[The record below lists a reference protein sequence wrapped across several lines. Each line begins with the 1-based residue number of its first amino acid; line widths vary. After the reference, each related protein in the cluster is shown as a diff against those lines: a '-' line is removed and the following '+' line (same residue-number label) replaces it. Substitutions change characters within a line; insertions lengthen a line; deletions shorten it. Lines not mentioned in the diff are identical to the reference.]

1 MKALPGTLA
10 KSSIELA
17 VTKKHFP
24 ELITM
29 TLFLSRS
36 ITELIK
42 ATRTSH
48 AANLAFCGDSN
59 SNLALF
65 LHCDRT
71 CHAAPKGL
79 TKEIIKR
86 LEPERIQQILEP
98 LIVTAGLFPF
108 HETFKQK
115 KSSNAAFS
123 NLSRRPGNVFLE
135 APLVLLS
142 PRKV

>member
-1 MKALPGTLA
+1 MKHSPSGLNYSPTGDPGEKFYRTCGDRKA
-10 KSSIELA
+10 
-17 VTKKHFP
+17 F
-24 ELITM
+24 
-29 TLFLSRS
+29 SRTYDHDFATES
-36 ITELIK
+36 LITELIK

-108 HETFKQK
+108 HDMFKQK

-123 NLSRRPGNVFLE
+123 NLSRRPGNVFW
-135 APLVLLS
+135 
-142 PRKV
+142 KHH